1 MGKGHWLQELIIKRS
16 VNVFL
21 ASEDELKA
29 FVSDAGF
36 NGPYERSVA
45 LAELV
50 VRWCLSANE
59 ELSKYLANILPDWN
73 AFVQWYLGED
83 WGISRELPSE
93 TVKWRD
99 PEDISGCEAKV
110 RERLKLLFQADGFIP
125 VYDSYSAD
133 ADRAWFI
140 PFVLEATEDAA
151 SRVVYFDGEEIPGWH
166 EQAEVALKGG
176 TPFCCRLLMQR
187 EPGLEPSGDS
197 LMLSLRLAAWRKL
210 GRDSFPQ
217 YDVFRVL
224 ATGAF
229 DGNNRLK
236 AVGVSRKLNKL
247 KSTFCKAVLIAPDTP
262 GEVDQKDRAILRLD
276 CGASEGELRG
286 KIQQFLERSQYA
298 SITWRYAIG
307 RLSALNRE
315 VDVRNR
321 GGWSEQAEFLRGIQE
336 CVKVR
341 NPDAYLDFLRLYAV
355 ALCHA
360 GKTDES
366 RRINRAA
373 YDFAMG
379 RGEVGKALRLQVEAI
394 VAAQDAGDLETIF
407 ATAEGF
413 EREMARYTEPEAQKE
428 KDEEKDDLAMRYHG
442 TMMQFHAWGE
452 TLGVPECSKEES
464 KRHADQALEI
474 ALRVSGGVKA
484 SDEDPRETAE
494 SNVAQD
500 MNYCHL
506 WYALYEPGTEA
517 EQDAFE
523 ISKKQLSELGGHAR
537 RKNRDFL
544 FRQKSLAYLNAW
556 KRDGKLPSVEDLNAV
571 LFFDDECEGWQIAA
585 NLTHLGALYAALGQ
599 LDLTVESFKNGNAM
613 LPLEKCFDSVLGSI
627 RFVLCVQAASSL
639 RTIGMDSDARRFE
652 DLAAVVADRFVNMR
666 LFQLMR
672 VENWL
677 EMLQRQVDPRMLPK
691 FYY

>member
-1 MGKGHWLQELIIKRS
+1 MGSGFWLQELILKRPE
-16 VNVFL
+16 NVFL
-21 ASEDELKA
+21 ASEEGLKA

-36 NGPYERSVA
+36 NGSDERSIA

-59 ELSKYLANILPDWN
+59 ELSKYLADILPDWN

-83 WGISRELPSE
+83 WGVSRELPSE
-93 TVKWRD
+93 TAKWRD
-99 PEDISGCEAKV
+99 PEGIPGCEARV

-125 VYDSYSAD
+125 VYDSCSAD
-133 ADRAWFI
+133 VDKTWFI
-140 PFVLEATEDAA
+140 PFILEISEDSV
-151 SRVVYFDGEEIPGWH
+151 SRVVYSNGEDIPEWQ
-166 EQAEVALKGG
+166 EQVEAALKGL
-176 TPFCCRLLMQR
+176 TSYRCRLLMQR
-187 EPGLEPSGDS
+187 EPGFNPTGDS
-197 LMLSLRLAAWRKL
+197 LMLPLRLAAWRKL

-247 KSTFCKAVLIAPDTP
+247 KSAFCKAVLIAPDAP
-262 GEVDQKDRAILRLD
+262 GEVDQNDRAILRID
-276 CGASEGELRG
+276 CGALEDELREQ
-286 KIQQFLERSQYA
+286 IQRFLERSQYS
-298 SITWRYAIG
+298 SITWRYALG

-321 GGWSEQAEFLRGIQE
+321 GKWCEQADFLRRINE

-355 ALCHA
+355 TLCHA

-366 RRINRAA
+366 RRVNRTT
-373 YDFAMG
+373 YDFALG
-379 RGEVGKALRLQVEAI
+379 RGEIGKALRLQVEAI
-394 VAAQDAGDLETIF
+394 VVAQDAGDLESIR
-407 ATAEGF
+407 AIADGF
-413 EREMARYTEPEAQKE
+413 EKE
-428 KDEEKDDLAMRYHG
+428 IEGYAGPKAEKDDLCMRYHG

-452 TLGVPECSKEES
+452 TLGVSGCSKEES
-464 KRHADQALEI
+464 KRHGDQALAI
-474 ALRVSGGVKA
+474 ALEVSGSVPA
-484 SDEDPRETAE
+484 SDTALREAAE

-500 MNYCHL
+500 RNYCHL
-506 WYALYEPGTEA
+506 WYALYEPGTMA
-517 EQDAFE
+517 EQESYESALT
-523 ISKKQLSELGGHAR
+523 QLSELEDHAC

-556 KRDGKLPSVEDLNAV
+556 KRGGKPPSIENLNAV
-571 LFFDDECEGWQIAA
+571 LIRDDECEGWLIAT
-585 NLTHLGALYAALGQ
+585 NRTHLGALYAAKGRQ
-599 LDLTVESFKNGNAM
+599 DLALMSFDEGAAK
-613 LPLEKCFDSVLGSI
+613 LPIEKCFDSVLGAI
-627 RFVLCVQAASSL
+627 RFVLCAQAASSL
-639 RTIGMDSDARRFE
+639 RAIGMDSDANRFVE
-652 DLAAVVADRFVNMR
+652 LTDAVADQFAEKR

-672 VENWL
+672 TEKWR
-677 EMLQRQVDPRMLPK
+677 EMLQRQEDPRMLPR

>member
-1 MGKGHWLQELIIKRS
+1 MGKSHWLQELIIKRP

-73 AFVQWYLGED
+73 TFVQWYLGED
-83 WGISRELPSE
+83 WGVSRELPSE

-151 SRVVYFDGEEIPGWH
+151 SRVVYFDGEEIPEWH

-217 YDVFRVL
+217 YDIFRVL

-262 GEVDQKDRAILRLD
+262 GEVDQKDRAILRFD
-276 CGASEGELRG
+276 CGASEGELRE

-315 VDVRNR
+315 VDVQTR
-321 GGWSEQAEFLRGIQE
+321 GGWSEQADFLRRIQE

-355 ALCHA
+355 TLCHA

-366 RRINRAA
+366 RQVNRAA

-379 RGEVGKALRLQVEAI
+379 CGEMGKALRLQVEAM
-394 VAAQDAGDLETIF
+394 VVAQDAGDLETIL
-407 ATAEGF
+407 ATADGF
-413 EREMARYTEPEAQKE
+413 ETEIEGYAGPKAE
-428 KDEEKDDLAMRYHG
+428 KNDLAMRYHG

-452 TLGVPECSKEES
+452 TLGVPGCSKMES
-464 KRHADQALEI
+464 KRHADRACEI
-474 ALRVSGGVKA
+474 ALRVSSAVSARNK
-484 SDEDPRETAE
+484 DLREIAE

-500 MNYCHL
+500 LNYRHL
-506 WYALYEPGTEA
+506 WHALYEPETEA
-517 EQDAFE
+517 ERDAYE
-523 ISKKQLSELGGHAR
+523 SALAQLSELGDRAC

-544 FRQKSLAYLNAW
+544 FRQKSLSYLNAW
-556 KRDGKLPSVEDLNAV
+556 KRDGKLPSIEELDAV
-571 LFFDDECEGWQIAA
+571 LIRDDKCEGWQIAA
-585 NLTHLGALYAALGQ
+585 NRTHLGALYAAQGRSYLAVG
-599 LDLTVESFKNGNAM
+599 LFEEGNAR
-613 LPLEKCFDSVLGSI
+613 LSFDRCFDSVLGSI
-627 RFVLCVQAASSL
+627 RFVLCAQAVSSL
-639 RTIGMDSDARRFE
+639 RAVGMDGDANRFME
-652 DLAAVVADRFVNMR
+652 LAAAVADRFAKKR

-677 EMLQRQVDPRMLPK
+677 EMLQNRADPRMLPS